1 MDHGSNPPQPST
13 NDYRYLEGLGD
24 MITEIYDS
32 PIKEDAQGLRS
43 DIEGHLELTLGII
56 MEDASRAMDAIMV
69 AIRLELDQLVAL
81 AEKGDEGYV
90 LGAMRERR
98 GKHTQMEGE
107 DG

>member
-1 MDHGSNPPQPST
+1 
-13 NDYRYLEGLGD
+13 
-24 MITEIYDS
+24 
-32 PIKEDAQGLRS
+32 
-43 DIEGHLELTLGII
+43 